1 MIQQFHTGM
10 ARYFLTLASLAAFA
24 AAGYNFE
31 PEHVQVIEDP
41 SLPVQYSLQDSQL
54 ISPLSTAFN
63 SYWYATFLT
72 STDDKQ
78 YAVLSQTIAAA
89 NGLAV
94 LRTSVLDLN
103 NTENY
108 WQQILSDPYHD
119 NSTLHNGRL
128 HIDASTHGI
137 VGLSNDSISTMGIWA
152 SANDFAYN
160 FTIKATS
167 PVLLNGGAGVFS
179 WADGETRQWSLP
191 SYETSGE
198 LTIGNHTLEVN
209 TTNSLTW
216 YDRQHGVAGVNGQFT
231 WFGIQFPGS
240 DIKASMWYTDNT
252 GLYEQHLKFITVRK
266 HSGVEIVGYNITEE
280 GATWTSQRS
289 NLTYPLAWS
298 IWFDNGDFLRVES
311 VRDDQEIYAPGQLTA
326 ISAFASVKGR
336 FFGQEVGYAL
346 VDNVPG
352 KGPT

>member
-1 MIQQFHTGM
+1 M
-10 ARYFLTLASLAAFA
+10 
-24 AAGYNFE
+24 
-31 PEHVQVIEDP
+31 
-41 SLPVQYSLQDSQL
+41 QYSLQDSQL

-72 STDDKQ
+72 GTDDKQ

-94 LRTSVLDLN
+94 LRTSVLDLK

-137 VGLSNDSISTMGIWA
+137 VGLSNDSNSTMGIWA
-152 SANDFAYN
+152 SANDFGYN

-191 SYETSGE
+191 SCETSGE

-209 TTNSLTW
+209 TTNSLT
-216 YDRQHGVAGVNGQFT
+216 
-231 WFGIQFPGS
+231 
-240 DIKASMWYTDNT
+240 
-252 GLYEQHLKFITVRK
+252 
-266 HSGVEIVGYNITEE
+266 
-280 GATWTSQRS
+280 
-289 NLTYPLAWS
+289 
-298 IWFDNGDFLRVES
+298 
-311 VRDDQEIYAPGQLTA
+311 
-326 ISAFASVKGR
+326 
-336 FFGQEVGYAL
+336 
-346 VDNVPG
+346 
-352 KGPT
+352 